1 MPPFFMEPRA
11 VEYQDYVKIY
21 QTKYQDL
28 FTQLISTEAK
38 LLVATEYATDL
49 QELIINLQEENK
61 TLQSKLNKRAAAK
74 KPASNYQDASVD

>member
-1 MPPFFMEPRA
+1 MEPRA